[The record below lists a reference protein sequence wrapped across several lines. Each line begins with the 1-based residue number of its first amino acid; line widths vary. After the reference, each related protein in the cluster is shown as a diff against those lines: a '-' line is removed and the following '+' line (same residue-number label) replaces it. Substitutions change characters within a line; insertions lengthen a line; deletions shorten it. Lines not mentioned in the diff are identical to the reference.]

1 MKLLLAIIF
10 LYASNTLFAQDTLKI
25 YRWEA
30 IQKANPDTILAIDA
44 SKLKWE
50 QIPEKLYSFKN
61 LKYLNISKNKLKE
74 LPLEMGV
81 FKSLKTLD
89 VTKNDLE
96 NAPIVICQLPKLQ
109 KLHLARNKISSL
121 PACIGYL
128 SELRVLDIWDNP
140 INVLPEEVAN
150 LKKLEAVDMRA
161 IMLGPHFQQ
170 RWQESMPHVKWYFDP
185 PCHCVE

>member
-1 MKLLLAIIF
+1 MKLLPALIF
-10 LYASNTLFAQDTLKI
+10 LCISNFTFAQDTLRI
-25 YRWEA
+25 YRWEMV
-30 IQKANPDTILAIDA
+30 QKANPDTVLAIDA
-44 SKLKWE
+44 SKLKWD
-50 QIPEKLYSFKN
+50 QVPEKLYAFKN

-74 LPLEMGV
+74 LPMEMAV

-89 VTKNDLE
+89 ATKNNIE
-96 NAPIVICQLPKLQ
+96 QAPIVICQMPKLQ
-109 KLHLARNKISSL
+109 KLHLARNEISSL

-128 SELRVLDIWDNP
+128 ADLRILDIWDNP
-140 INVLPEEVAN
+140 INVLPDEVMN

-170 RWQESMPHVKWYFDP
+170 KWQEGMPQVKWYFDP

>member
-10 LYASNTLFAQDTLKI
+10 LYASNALIAQDTLKI

-30 IQKANPDTILAIDA
+30 IQKANPDTILGIDA

-61 LKYLNISKNKLKE
+61 LKYLNISKNRLKDLPME
-74 LPLEMGV
+74 LGAL
-81 FKSLKTLD
+81 KSLKTLD
-89 VTKNDLE
+89 VTKNNLE

-128 SELRVLDIWDNP
+128 SELKVLDIWDNP
-140 INVLPEEVAN
+140 INVLPEEVLN

-161 IMLGPHFQQ
+161 IMLGPRFQQ
-170 RWQESMPHVKWYFDP
+170 KWQESMPNVKWYFDP